1 MRWIGWFLFLLLGLI
16 WLASE
21 LPSERASP
29 PDDLAANNWRRTA
42 QGWQQLA
49 LPAPEPPVALP
60 AIHPAAFGTLE
71 VLLVLFTAI
80 VALFSAAQWRV
91 GRRAE
96 KSVSGGQNSASGI
109 RSGEPLPHAILASFA
124 PP

>member
-29 PDDLAANNWRRTA
+29 SDDFAANNWRRTS

-49 LPAPEPPVALP
+49 LPASEPPMALP
-60 AIHPAAFGTLE
+60 AIHPAAFGSLE
-71 VLLVLFTAI
+71 VLLVAFTAI
-80 VALFSAAQWRV
+80 VALFSAAQWRL
-91 GRRAE
+91 GRGKR
-96 KSVSGGQNSASGI
+96 KSASGGQTST
-109 RSGEPLPHAILASFA
+109 EPNL
-124 PP
+124 